1 MPTARA
7 IYVHIPFCVA
17 KCHYCGFTSFPGQ
30 ESLHQQYVS
39 ALIEE
44 IALAES
50 LSPVATIYFGGGT
63 PTTLSAEQLTSIL
76 SAIFESFD
84 VEGTAEITLEA
95 NPGTIDLAKAAAL
108 RGARFNRISLGV
120 QSLDDRRLRKIGR
133 IHTSQEALDAYQAVR
148 QAGFANV
155 SIDLIF
161 ALPTQTLAEWQNT
174 LNRAVQLNP
183 EHASLYELSIE
194 EGAKFAEAYK
204 AGLLIM
210 PDEDTRLEMYES
222 AIAALTGAGYEH
234 YEVSNFAKPGFRSR
248 HNQVY
253 WKNESYFGFGAGAVR
268 YLDGVRCTMT
278 TSVEDYISRIQQGL
292 DPADSCEELT
302 GSALM
307 GETIMLGLRTSD
319 GVDLRA
325 FEERFST
332 SLIEAYDEVL
342 PVLYNDRLIDLT
354 DTHLRLTHKG
364 LLMADRV
371 AAEFIV

>member
-1 MPTARA
+1 
-7 IYVHIPFCVA
+7 
-17 KCHYCGFTSFPGQ
+17 
-30 ESLHQQYVS
+30 
-39 ALIEE
+39 
-44 IALAES
+44 
-50 LSPVATIYFGGGT
+50 
-63 PTTLSAEQLTSIL
+63 
-76 SAIFESFD
+76 
-84 VEGTAEITLEA
+84 VEGAAEITLEA

-222 AIAALTGAGYEH
+222 AIAALTGEGYEH